1 MNMKFTLRSLVGVSA
16 LALSSSGWLFAAPPA
31 ANQPKAVPLAA
42 SPTIGVLVEPGLP
55 IRGGIPSLPPR
66 TIPGLLEKH
75 GLKSRVISV
84 PELLAGQGLNPAEVP
99 VLILPHGDIYPVPAI
114 AAIKTYHAAGGC
126 LVLAGWPF
134 TRPANRTGDAWIEE
148 EKPTTADRR
157 YKEVIGTASFYNP
170 PKGHVQMAHPGFL
183 PNPLALDDTETPAP
197 PRKRSPLSV
206 KGTPNDTSLEII
218 PIVEMIEEADPGKS
232 HVVSA
237 LIRHNSDAFKGAR
250 DVWIGEVAANV
261 EQADAWFGTQLL
273 VRGAAWCLREK
284 GWITPET
291 MTAIFRHVGQEGRQ
305 SGLPSD
311 LAYQPK
317 PRPWGDTFLPKS
329 NPPARRLTVV
339 DLGRCS
345 SDERRALY
353 CLQGLTS
360 RKQPSIW
367 FAGGR
372 GDLFWLNWHVSKNHI
387 DGYEFVQDIG
397 ALFREHAAAY
407 RGAVIADP
415 DLYRGDILAANVAAC
430 EDLIVATPELAAKL
444 GIPVRLDLRKK
455 FATYADGLD
464 WLWRTY
470 GGVLNHDLCDFSN
483 SLKQLSSYAIQ
494 WRAPILWPSGPV
506 DGQKPGASIL
516 QDKLS
521 VARVLAAMNPNTAVL
536 GYPYGG
542 TGVGPGEGEG
552 VGFLSNYAHSL
563 VCTDFL
569 ANICVTSGVV
579 LPRLKQK
586 TQKPPPTLEKDKIY
600 IALALSDGD
609 NQNTWPGFFRKY
621 FEHPRHGDFPL
632 AYGMGPP
639 ILDLQPALAQ
649 WYYEHATPGTEFFA
663 DVSGVGYMQPENY
676 ALKFREPQRVYEGYL
691 DWTSKYQ
698 ARLDMHTLRTG
709 SGEDDLLIGFS
720 KKVAGMHSLFADMGR
735 YGSHQGIANLTYSL
749 PDGLP
754 VFRAVTSW
762 RYGKEGFL
770 REVREQVGN
779 VRPAFVNGF
788 VHCWTFD
795 MDALA
800 RIYDQRD
807 PDMVFVTPAQLAQL
821 YKQHQA
827 GAAKP

>member
-1 MNMKFTLRSLVGVSA
+1 MHMKCTLRILVGVSA
-16 LALSSSGWLFAAPPA
+16 LALSSPGWLFAAPPA
-31 ANQPKAVPLAA
+31 ANPPKAAPLAV
-42 SPTIGVLVEPGLP
+42 SPIIGVLVEPGLP

-75 GLKSRVISV
+75 GLKSRAISV

-114 AAIKTYHAAGGC
+114 AAITAYHAAGGC
-126 LVLAGWPF
+126 LVLAGFPF
-134 TRPANRTGDAWIEE
+134 TRPANRTGDSWIEE

-284 GWITPET
+284 GRITPET

-317 PRPWGDTFLPKS
+317 PRNWGDSFLPKS
-329 NPPARRLTVV
+329 NPPARRLSVV
-339 DLGRCS
+339 DLGRCT

-360 RKQPSIW
+360 RKQPCIW

-372 GDLFWLNWHVSKNHI
+372 GDLFWLNWHLSKNHI

-407 RGAVIADP
+407 RGAVVADP

-506 DGQKPGASIL
+506 DGQKPGASML

-521 VARVLAAMNPNTAVL
+521 VARILAAMNPNTAVV

-563 VCTDFL
+563 VCSDFMT
-569 ANICVTSGVV
+569 NICVTSGIV

-586 TQKPPPTLEKDKIY
+586 TQKPPPALEKDKIY

-632 AYGMGPP
+632 AFGMGPP
-639 ILDLQPALAQ
+639 ILDLQPAVAQ
-649 WYYEHATPGTEFFA
+649 WYYEHATPGTEFLA

-709 SGEDDLLIGFS
+709 SGEDDLLTGFS
-720 KKVAGMHSLFADMGR
+720 KKVVGMHSLFADMGR

-770 REVREQVGN
+770 REVREQVGS

-795 MDALA
+795 MDTLA